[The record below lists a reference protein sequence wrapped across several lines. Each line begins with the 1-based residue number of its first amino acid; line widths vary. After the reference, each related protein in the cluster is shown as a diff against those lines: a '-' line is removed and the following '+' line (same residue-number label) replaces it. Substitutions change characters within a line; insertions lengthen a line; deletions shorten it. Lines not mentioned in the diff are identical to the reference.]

1 MNLTVLNELPTGAAS
16 EILESCCVSPR
27 WIEHMLAARPFM
39 SKNHVLKIGQKVWEE
54 LVEADYLAAF
64 EGHPQIGDV
73 STLRAKFSAT
83 AEKAGNEQAGMSTA
97 GDDVLNDMM
106 ATNKAYLAKFGFIFI
121 VCATGK
127 TAEQMLAMIKV
138 RINND
143 RDTELAI
150 AAAEQAKITKI
161 RLEKLL

>member
-1 MNLTVLNELPTGAAS
+1 MNLTVLNELPTDAAS
-16 EILESCCVSPR
+16 EVLESCCVSQR
-27 WIEHMLAARPFM
+27 WIAHMLAARPFT
-39 SKNHVLKIGQKVWEE
+39 SKKHVLKIDKKVWDE
-54 LVEADYLAAF
+54 LDEADYLAAF

-83 AEKAGNEQAGMSTA
+83 AEKAGNEQAGMSA
-97 GDDVLNDMM
+97 ANEDVLNDMM

-127 TAEQMLAMIKV
+127 TAEQMLTMIKE
-138 RINND
+138 RMNND

-150 AAAEQAKITKI
+150 AAAEQAKITNI